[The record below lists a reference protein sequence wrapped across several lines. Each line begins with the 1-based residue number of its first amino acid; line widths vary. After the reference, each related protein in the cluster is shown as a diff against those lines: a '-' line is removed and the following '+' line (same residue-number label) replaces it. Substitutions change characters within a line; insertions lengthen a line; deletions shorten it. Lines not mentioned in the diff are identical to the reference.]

1 MATQI
6 FSRGTGRRKLLACA
20 ALGGLLALMPPAFA
34 QTIQDLAVL
43 SGPDRMEKILAGA
56 KKEGGLSLYSSGTV
70 EDMGGIIAG
79 FEKKYG
85 LKVKLWRGS
94 SEDIRQRA
102 LTERRANRADV
113 DVIETAGPDIEAM
126 HREGLLQKIVSPTLV
141 DMMPQ
146 ALRPHGEW
154 VTGRLS
160 IFTIGYNTN
169 LVKEADAPKSYEDFL
184 DPKWKGKLGIEAEDA
199 NWFMAVS
206 GALGEQ
212 KTADLFRKIV
222 ATNGVSV
229 RKGHSLL
236 ANMVAS
242 GEVPLALTLY
252 NYKVEQLKNSGAP
265 IRPIYMQPLIALP
278 TGVAVARTA
287 PNPHAALLFWEF
299 FLTDAQKILI
309 EQDNVPTNAKVK
321 APPPGLIF
329 TDPVKLLDEGDRWT
343 KIYREIFA
351 ARPR

>member
-1 MATQI
+1 MVAH
-6 FSRGTGRRKLLACA
+6 FLSRDVARRALLVSA
-20 ALGGLLALMPPAFA
+20 AAGALALSVFGAQA
-34 QTIQDLAVL
+34 QTASDIAVL
-43 SGPDRMEKILAGA
+43 AGPDRMDKIVAGA
-56 KKEGGLSLYSSGTV
+56 KKEGGLTLYSSGTV

-102 LTERRANRADV
+102 VTERRANRFDV

-126 HREGLLQKIVSPTLV
+126 HREELLQKIVSPTLA

-169 LVKEADAPKSYEDFL
+169 LVKDAPKSYEDFL

-199 NWFMAVS
+199 NWFMAVA
-206 GALGEQ
+206 GVMGEE
-212 KTADLFRKIV
+212 KAIDLFRKIV

-229 RKGHSLL
+229 RKGHTLL

-252 NYKVEQLKNSGAP
+252 NYKAEQLAASGAP
-265 IRPIYMQPLIALP
+265 LKPVYLQPLVALP
-278 TGVAVARTA
+278 TGVAVARKA
-287 PNPHAALLFWEF
+287 PNPHAAVLFWEF
-299 FLTDAQKILI
+299 FLTDAQHILI
-309 EQDNVPTNAKVK
+309 SQDNVPTNRKIK
-321 APPPGLIF
+321 EPPPGLVL
-329 TDPVKLLDEGDRWT
+329 TDPVKLLDEGDRWV
-343 KIYREIFA
+343 KIYKDIFA
-351 ARPR
+351 PKAR